1 MSLTDIEIIGY
12 RSVRAIRFPV
22 RRLSVLVGGN
32 GVGKTNLYRALE
44 LVHAAARGTL
54 AEEIAREGGMAS
66 VFWAGERKVGDQ
78 SRLSLKVEIDD
89 IGAEMPAAYE
99 AEFGFAPGYQVE
111 VGFRVPTAAAF
122 PLEAQIKREALT
134 IRMGRREVTVLE
146 RKGGAAWVRDTAGR
160 RSELPGT
167 LLASETALANVRGFA
182 EIDAVRQ
189 TLAAWRFYHGFRTD
203 ADSPL
208 RRPALAVAAPLLNAD
223 GSNLAAVFATLR
235 HIRQDTID
243 LDAAIEHAFPGASL
257 DVPVPQENAT
267 FSMTFP
273 DLPRRPFAAR
283 ELSDGTLQ
291 FLALLGALLSYRL
304 PPLVALNEPETSL
317 HPSLLPALARTI
329 ARAAER
335 TQVWVVTHS
344 RELADALE
352 TEAGIAAREV
362 VRRDGATWLE
372 GLSPLGIF
380 ADEE

>member
-1 MSLTDIEIIGY
+1 MSLTDIEIVGY

-32 GVGKTNLYRALE
+32 GVGKPNLYRALE

-78 SRLSLKVEIDD
+78 PRLTLKVELDD
-89 IGAEMPAAYE
+89 IGAEMPTTYE
-99 AEFGFAPGYQVE
+99 AELGFAPGYEVE
-111 VGFRVPTAAAF
+111 VGFRMPTAAAF

-134 IRMGRREVTVLE
+134 MRMGRREVTVLE
-146 RKGGAAWVRDTAGR
+146 RKGGAVWVRDAAGKR
-160 RSELPGT
+160 AELPGT

-189 TLAAWRFYHGFRTD
+189 TLSAWRFYHGFRTD
-203 ADSPL
+203 AQSPL

-235 HIRQDTID
+235 HIREDTVD

-257 DVPVPQENAT
+257 DVPVPQEDAT

-329 ARAAER
+329 ARAARR

-352 TEAGIAAREV
+352 AETGIAARQV

-380 ADEE
+380 ADED